1 MGVVAEI
8 ADRVLV
14 MYQGEAVETG
24 TVEQIFHAPQHPYTR
39 ALLAAVPQLGAMKGL
54 DYPRRFPL
62 ISLEHP
68 AKQAPIEQKTVVDG
82 EPVLRV
88 RNLVTRFPCAAVC

>member
-54 DYPRRFPL
+54 DYP
-62 ISLEHP
+62 
-68 AKQAPIEQKTVVDG
+68 
-82 EPVLRV
+82 
-88 RNLVTRFPCAAVC
+88 

>member
-1 MGVVAEI
+1 MF
-8 ADRVLV
+8 
-14 MYQGEAVETG
+14 Y
-24 TVEQIFHAPQHPYTR
+24 APQHPYTR

-68 AKQAPIEQKTVVDG
+68 AKQAPLLYSY
-82 EPVLRV
+82 PL
-88 RNLVTRFPCAAVC
+88 